1 MSPGTRVG
9 SVQGIGLG
17 TAQFAFKDGTR
28 GQSVATVIAALA
40 ADVRLIDTALAY
52 TRVGEPSWAE
62 SVVHDALRDFGPHD
76 DVVVATKGGHW
87 RTGGGFPIDGSAA
100 VLRANCEV
108 SLRTLGVE
116 TLDLYQ
122 LHHVDPN
129 TPLEESV
136 ATLDAL
142 RREGK
147 VREIGLSNV
156 SITQLESACAITSIA
171 SVQNRLSFLRFEDL
185 PTVRHC
191 EKRGIRYL
199 AYLPLDG
206 PGAVPAANDPRWA
219 LAAKYGVSVQV
230 LTLAWLQQL
239 SNAIIPLVGAS
250 RTATIID
257 SARSAQWRIEPESTA
272 TITSAAEAASLG
284 RSPGAVPRSHLA
296 VHPPRTSKT

>member
-1 MSPGTRVG
+1 MSTG
-9 SVQGIGLG
+9 SRLDSVEGIGLG

-28 GQSVATVIAALA
+28 GQSVATVVAALA
-40 ADVRLIDTALAY
+40 AGVRLIDTALAY
-52 TRVGEPSWAE
+52 TRVGETSWAE
-62 SVVHDALRDFGPHD
+62 SVVHDALRDFGTHD

-87 RTGGGFPIDGSAA
+87 REGDGFPIDGSAA
-100 VLRANCEV
+100 TLRANCEV

-129 TPLEESV
+129 TPLEDSV

-147 VREIGLSNV
+147 IREIGLSNV
-156 SITQLESACAITSIA
+156 SISQLESARTITPIA

-191 EKRGIRYL
+191 EQRGIRYL

-206 PGAVPAANDPRWA
+206 PDAVPAADDPRRA
-219 LAAKYGVSVQV
+219 IAATSGVSVQV

-239 SNAIIPLVGAS
+239 SKAIIPLVGAS
-250 RTATIID
+250 RTVTMID
-257 SARSAQWRIEPESTA
+257 SARSAKWRMGPDGMA
-272 TITSAAEAASLG
+272 TITEAAEAASLG
-284 RSPGAVPRSHLA
+284 R
-296 VHPPRTSKT
+296 